1 MRFARATDTGPSAPS
16 NGPPATTHPV
26 SAVPAN
32 ASSAAAARNAG
43 YTSPLNRALQVAC
56 TALTATRDKG
66 EDYVRAQPLKS
77 IAIVASVAALV
88 GVLLS
93 RR

>member
-1 MRFARATDTGPSAPS
+1 
-16 NGPPATTHPV
+16 
-26 SAVPAN
+26 
-32 ASSAAAARNAG
+32 
-43 YTSPLNRALQVAC
+43 
-56 TALTATRDKG
+56 LTATRDKS

-77 IAIVASVAALV
+77 IAIVASVAALI